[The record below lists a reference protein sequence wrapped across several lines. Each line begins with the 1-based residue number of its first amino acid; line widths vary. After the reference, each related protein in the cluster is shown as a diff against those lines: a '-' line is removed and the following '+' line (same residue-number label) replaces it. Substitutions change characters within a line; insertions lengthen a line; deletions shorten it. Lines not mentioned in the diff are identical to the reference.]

1 MLQRSNEIKSLPVSW
16 AHRRA
21 SRGGDLQIENLLPW
35 ESALK
40 WGSRSQA
47 PPLLVTQVKVHSPVP
62 LRLTQCSPQVV
73 NQRFRP

>member
-1 MLQRSNEIKSLPVSW
+1 MSR

-21 SRGGDLQIENLLPW
+21 PQGSDFQIESLPPW

-40 WGSRSQA
+40 WGLGARLH
-47 PPLLVTQVKVHSPVP
+47 PVIVTQVNLHSPVP
-62 LRLTQCSPQVV
+62 LWVTQCLPQVV